1 MNIYTQYTKMNRK
14 LRIQIPILGLLIL
27 ISVAVSGQERLIS
40 KASVE
45 IEAGNFIKAEEQ
57 LENSKKKSS
66 DNPFYLFT
74 KYRFYASLS
83 NVKFNIDSAHAYLL
97 KSEESLKALN
107 EDQLQ
112 KYCNEYQVCTTNFT
126 ELKNIVAEQAYHIYA
141 KSNSIAT
148 LKDYKERYSNYPFI
162 DIADEKIDSILYQN
176 AEFENTI
183 TAYQLYL
190 SKSTKNI
197 FLKAAKK
204 RIQIV
209 AYDKATQI
217 NSVEAYKDYLK
228 LYARPDQTT
237 EIWNKI
243 YEIAWIETQKLNT
256 STKYLQYHKDYPDS
270 PYAERA
276 SKLFNEKAFLVPFLK
291 ANGKYIYV
299 DSELMEPVITQEFD
313 EAELFE
319 NNYAKVKS
327 MGKYGIINKS
337 GELII
342 PFKYH
347 QLFLVENTKNI
358 LRVSLKNV
366 SNEEK
371 WGVIDAQSKIII
383 PIIYD
388 HVEPS
393 SSRNNYLAYNQV
405 EKIRSYYFFDG
416 NGKLTFS
423 IKSDIG
429 KEDSYSVH
437 EHFVRTSFN
446 SGKSVLS
453 DYSGKIIVSYNWPR
467 HLEPMENETGDVIY
481 GIDDYFF
488 DSKGNR
494 KSKAGYVDHV
504 DSGNANGE
512 GLFPFEDRKYK
523 LNGKFLHG
531 YKDYNENIVI
541 PANFLIA
548 NSFSEGLA
556 AVVLAKNGV
565 EYWSYIDKNGV
576 EKIKT
581 NLPVR
586 NVFKDWGYSVYDF
599 KYGFSWVRSL
609 LSTDIYIFNRYGEMS
624 SFEFEES
631 WDNGFISRTWGKV
644 AVIKTGD
651 NSRNDSE
658 SKYGLIDIHGKLIL
672 PTKYKAIENIDEN
685 TFWVEDINDSWRLFN
700 YAFGNFVS
708 VAFENQPDKVNI
720 ESVGNFYK
728 VYKSGKPIYL
738 NANFKAYSDVK

>member
-1 MNIYTQYTKMNRK
+1 
-14 LRIQIPILGLLIL
+14 
-27 ISVAVSGQERLIS
+27 VSGQERLIS
-40 KASVE
+40 KASEE
-45 IEAGNFIKAEEQ
+45 IEAGNFIKAQEQ

-83 NVKFNIDSAHAYLL
+83 NAKFNIDSAHAYLL

-126 ELKNIVAEQAYHIYA
+126 ELKNNVAEQAYHIYA
-141 KSNSIAT
+141 KSNSITA

-183 TAYQLYL
+183 TSYQLYL

-197 FLKAAKK
+197 FLKAAKQ
-204 RIQIV
+204 RIQIL
-209 AYDKATQI
+209 AYEKATQI

-371 WGVIDAQSKIII
+371 WGVIDAQSKVII

-388 HVEPS
+388 LVEPS

-405 EKIRSYYFFDG
+405 EKIRSYYFFDW
-416 NGKLTFS
+416 NGKLIFS

-429 KEDSYSVH
+429 KEDSYSLH

-453 DYSGKIIVSYNWPR
+453 DYSGKIIVSYNWR
-467 HLEPMENETGDVIY
+467 DLEHLENETGDVIY

-523 LNGKFLHG
+523 SQGYYLKG
-531 YKDYNENIVI
+531 YKDFKGNNVI
-541 PANFLIA
+541 PARFLNA
-548 NSFSEGLA
+548 NRFSEGLA
-556 AVVLAKNGV
+556 AVVNNESGMNI
-565 EYWSYIDKNGV
+565 SFIDKNGV

-581 NLPVR
+581 KIPGL
-586 NVFKDWGYSVYDF
+586 GEYSYYVYPF
-599 KYGFSWVRSL
+599 KYGFSWFSDIS
-609 LSTDIYIFNRYGEMS
+609 STDIYIFNRDGKMW
-624 SFEFEES
+624 SFEFEQS
-631 WDNGFISRTWGKV
+631 RDNGFISSTWGKV

-651 NSRNDSE
+651 YSQNDSE

-708 VAFENQPDKVNI
+708 VAFETQPDKVNI